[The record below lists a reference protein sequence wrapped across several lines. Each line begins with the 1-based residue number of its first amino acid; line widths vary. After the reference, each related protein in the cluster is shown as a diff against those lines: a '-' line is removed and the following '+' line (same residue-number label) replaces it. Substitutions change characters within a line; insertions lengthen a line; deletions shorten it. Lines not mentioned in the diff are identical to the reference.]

1 MNALKHLVPAIA
13 AVLGTAL
20 TTSALAATDSVDI
33 EGYSRPVPIRP
44 RAPAAGG
51 SLEAVALPEANCSL
65 AKDCG
70 EDPGDKPQPAA
81 GPSTRPATAAN
92 PDKGSVTAPDPDKGS
107 GTDAA
112 PGTAGDSGS
121 DSDGADSPESR
132 LRELKALQDGEKAA
146 ARKSPP
152 GRDAFERAFSLA
164 RITMEGVRLMRDTET
179 DVRKRFGDCLES
191 VSFSS
196 ARVISCPRPADFSGS
211 GEFVIFSFLPGG
223 GEVVEM
229 QTYFDDVGKANAAY
243 ERWRRTLAA
252 RFDTFAEPYAMAVDS
267 VFWRVSLGD
276 DAAGRGKWLR
286 IRLNNLEE
294 VTEAEKVAALPAQ
307 ASNFGQLA
315 FGRTSIQNLPA
326 TGPECEAAVYNTG
339 TEREYRGRCFGF
351 PYDAHIL
358 LRFSHKSALLKQA
371 VISPLSQATRELLD
385 EALRARYP
393 AFERCRRTETRINVN
408 TSRNLD
414 VMKVERRFKS
424 INGRPSTLY
433 AGSCEAPRIFEIDG
447 QFVFDFSVIDVQEML
462 SDYDARKSVN
472 AGYQHRNSEREQRL
486 QRLGEFF
493 E

>member
-1 MNALKHLVPAIA
+1 MFALKHLVPAIA

-44 RAPAAGG
+44 RAPAVGDNLG
-51 SLEAVALPEANCSL
+51 AVALPEANCSI
-65 AKDCG
+65 AEDCS
-70 EDPGDKPQPAA
+70 EDPGDKPHPATRE
-81 GPSTRPATAAN
+81 STRPATAAN

-107 GTDAA
+107 GTSAS
-112 PGTAGDSGS
+112 PGTTSN
-121 DSDGADSPESR
+121 SDGADSPESR
-132 LRELKALQDGEKAA
+132 LRELKARQGGEKAA
-146 ARKSPP
+146 ARKSPS
-152 GRDAFERAFSLA
+152 GRDEFKRAFSLA

-179 DVRKRFGDCLES
+179 DVRKRFGDCVES

-211 GEFVIFSFLPGG
+211 GEFVIFSFLPAG

-243 ERWRRTLAA
+243 DRWRRTLAA
-252 RFDTFAEPYAMAVDS
+252 RFDTFAELYAMAVDS

-294 VTEAEKVAALPAQ
+294 VTEAEKVAALPEQ
-307 ASNFGQLA
+307 ASNFGQLS
-315 FGRTSIQNLPA
+315 FGRTSVKNLPA
-326 TGPECEAAVYNTG
+326 TGLECEAAVYNTE

-385 EALRARYP
+385 ETLRERYP

-414 VMKVERRFKS
+414 VMNVERRFKS

-486 QRLGEFF
+486 HRLGEFF